1 MGKFTT
7 ISLASIALLACGSG
21 DKDESVPDA
30 AGLPQNVDAAPVAD
44 AMPQNVC
51 TDILAMYGN
60 LGEVTGVA
68 RVAPIDSDEPD
79 GPRVLTIEMP
89 LNQDAEADVLFLE
102 FWETEEPFLSQ
113 GLVPLTQSLGGD
125 QADLVTCG
133 ACAYIAA
140 NYSEGSLIDFNMAY
154 AGELEIEAIDVT
166 PLAGSV
172 TGTLS
177 GLKFRQVTVSKAGQ
191 ETVEDGCRSEL
202 EAIRFNFRVVTDPE

>member
-1 MGKFTT
+1 MGKS
-7 ISLASIALLACGSG
+7 IAIALASISLLACGG
-21 DKDESVPDA
+21 DKSESMPDA
-30 AGLPQNVDAAPVAD
+30 AIAPPSTDAAPAPD
-44 AMPQNVC
+44 AMPQNLC
-51 TDILAMYGN
+51 TEILAMYGD

-68 RVAPIDSDEPD
+68 KIAPIDSDEPD

-113 GLVPLTQSLGGD
+113 GLVPLTQDFGGD

-133 ACAYIAA
+133 ACAFIAA
-140 NYSEGSLIDFNMAY
+140 NYSEGSLIDFNMSY
-154 AGELEIEAIDVT
+154 AGELVIETIDAT
-166 PLAGSV
+166 PGTGSV

-177 GLKFRQVTVSKAGQ
+177 GLKLREVTLSKAGQ

-202 EAIRFNFRVVTDPE
+202 EAVRFNFSVVVEAE